1 MSEAHKCP
9 SAPLLRL
16 AKYGGTA
23 MPSFDVE
30 IARARMVRIE
40 DEIARRGI
48 KLCGRGVDRCG
59 PCPVCGG
66 HDRFS
71 INIRKQVFR
80 CRAFSGGDTIA
91 LVQHLD
97 DCGFKA
103 AIEKLVRDWSI
114 APVRPAPARP
124 ESPGLYECR
133 QHQKAAW
140 LWRRGQSITGT
151 VAEKYLCSRGINFPL
166 PATLRYLPPSKPE
179 HHPAMMAAFGLAEEP
194 EPGVP
199 AAPQRVD
206 AVHLTVL
213 RPDGAGKA
221 EVPKPK
227 IALVHT
233 ADRRSF
239 LLRRMICLALLSRRV
254 LRTVS
259 PSLKRPASAS
269 GWPVRPLACRHW
281 PTLFHPILEASPSMR
296 TRTTL
301 AAAALKNWRR
311 D

>member
-1 MSEAHKCP
+1 
-9 SAPLLRL
+9 
-16 AKYGGTA
+16 

-30 IARARMVRIE
+30 IARARTVRIE

-80 CRAFSGGDTIA
+80 CRPFSGGDTIA

-103 AIEKLVRDWSI
+103 AIEKLVRDWSM

-151 VAEKYLCSRGINFPL
+151 IAEKYLCSRGINSPL

-179 HHPAMMAAFGLAEEP
+179 HQPAMMAAFGLADEP

-199 AAPQRVD
+199 AAPHRVD
-206 AVHLTVL
+206 AVHLTIL

-227 IALVHT
+227 ISIGAHRGSPIVLAPANDLLGVAITEGIEDGLSVFEATGLGVWAAGSATRMPAL
-233 ADRRSF
+233 ADAIPSYIGSVTIYAHSDDAGRRGAQELAEALSGRGVEVF
-239 LLRRMICLALLSRRV
+239 VEGLRQR
-254 LRTVS
+254 
-259 PSLKRPASAS
+259 
-269 GWPVRPLACRHW
+269 
-281 PTLFHPILEASPSMR
+281 
-296 TRTTL
+296 
-301 AAAALKNWRR
+301 
-311 D
+311 